1 MDSNN
6 FYVVIE
12 DICERDKRYK
22 PDSYEFVMEGVR
34 FSQLCLKKTGHV
46 SGRELSEGLRELAVK
61 KFGPM
66 AKSVLQ
72 YWGITRT
79 EDIGNIVFN
88 MIDKKILQK
97 TETDTLDDFR
107 DVYSFEEAFKNVL
120 SDITLAE

>member
-1 MDSNN
+1 
-6 FYVVIE
+6 
-12 DICERDKRYK
+12 
-22 PDSYEFVMEGVR
+22 MEGVR
-34 FSQLCLKKTGHV
+34 FSQLRLKKTDHV
-46 SGRELSEGLRELAVK
+46 SGRELSEGIRELAVK

-97 TETDTLDDFR
+97 TEADTLDDFK
-107 DVYSFEEAFKNVL
+107 DVYSFEKAFKNVL
-120 SDITLAE
+120 PDITLAE

>member
-1 MDSNN
+1 MGSNN
-6 FYVVIE
+6 FYAVVE

-34 FSQLCLKKTGHV
+34 FSQMRFKKAGHV
-46 SGRELSEGLRELAVK
+46 SGRELAEGVRELAVK

-72 YWGITRT
+72 YWGMTRT

-97 TETDTLDDFR
+97 TEMDTLDDFK
-107 DVYSFEEAFKNVL
+107 DVYNFEEAFKNVL
-120 SDITLAE
+120 SDITLSE

>member
-1 MDSNN
+1 MDPKN
-6 FYVVIE
+6 FYEVIE
-12 DICERDKRYK
+12 DICEQDKRYK

-34 FSQLCLKKTGHV
+34 FSQVRLKKTGHV
-46 SGRELSEGLRELAVK
+46 SGRELAEGIRELAVK

-72 YWGITRT
+72 YWGMTTT

-97 TETDTLDDFR
+97 TEADIPDDFK

-120 SDITLAE
+120 PDITLSE